1 LREGRPF
8 KRMRASIAANKPY
21 IEAFSTGIFLIVLL
35 ELYYIVTAKSSTLQ
49 EAVLDIL
56 LSAAVLLI
64 LASFYFRKNL
74 ATERAL
80 RESESRFDT
89 VVENALEWIWEI
101 DIEGRYTYASP
112 VVETIL
118 GYKPKELM
126 GKSFFELAHPDDIG
140 ELAEKVR
147 EVLEERSSFRNF
159 LKRNINRKGEVVW
172 LSTSGVP
179 IIDEEGGLKGY
190 RGVSQDITER
200 VHYEQKLEALNKH
213 AAELANAETMS
224 HVAHS
229 TLSAIEQILGYDYL
243 AFGEVEEDLL
253 KFRNTRGREEIQA
266 LPLNGRGISVR
277 AVKTGETQLV
287 PDVREDSDFIPSQIP
302 QESISELDVPVKVN
316 GEVVAVINLES
327 EQRNAFSLWDAKL
340 VEILAHH
347 VSSAITIIHEKE
359 RYKTSCRELE
369 LSNRELDNYTY
380 AVSHDLKAPLRTIQA
395 FTHLLL
401 QRYSEHLDEEG
412 RDYMNR
418 VVNASKRMQELVDD
432 LLVLSRVGR
441 KYTEETHVDL
451 NKLMD
456 EIKLDLEAT
465 IKEKEAEILCD
476 NLPTIKAQKVWIH
489 QLFTNLIDNGLKF
502 NDSPSPRVWVA
513 YEERWAD
520 YVFSVKDNGI
530 GISEKDKGKIFDV
543 FQRLHTQEEY
553 PGTGAGLA
561 ICKKVVES
569 YGGRIWVESH
579 LGSGSIFYF
588 TYPKDVGEKEGTLS
602 DHESHQRMQTENQIP
617 EVVMG

>member
-1 LREGRPF
+1 MTEGRLF
-8 KRMRASIAANKPY
+8 KRMSASIAANKPY
-21 IEAFSTGIFLIVLL
+21 IEAFSTGILLIVLL
-35 ELYYIVTAKSSTLQ
+35 ELYYILTAKSSTLQ
-49 EAVLDIL
+49 EAVTDIL

-64 LASFYFRKNL
+64 IASFYFRKNL

-101 DIEGRYTYASP
+101 DNEGRYTYASP

-118 GYKPKELM
+118 GYKPEEII
-126 GKSFFELAHPDDIG
+126 GRSFFELAHPDDRG
-140 ELAEKVR
+140 ELAEKAR
-147 EVLEERSSFRNF
+147 EVLVERSSFRKF
-159 LKRNINRKGEVVW
+159 LKRNLNRRGEIVW

-179 IIDEEGGLKGY
+179 IIGEDGGLKGC
-190 RGVSQDITER
+190 RGVSQDMTER
-200 VHYEQKLEALNKH
+200 VHYEQKLEALHKH

-224 HVAHS
+224 HVART
-229 TLSAIEQILGYDYL
+229 TLNAIEQILGYDYM
-243 AFGEVEEDLL
+243 AFGEVEGDLL
-253 KFRNTRGREEIQA
+253 KFRNTKGRGEIQA
-266 LPLNGRGISVR
+266 LPLNGKGISVR
-277 AVKTGETQLV
+277 AVKTGETQLI
-287 PDVREDSDFIPSQIP
+287 PDVREDSDFIPAQIP

-316 GEVVAVINLES
+316 GEVVAVINIES
-327 EQRNAFSLWDAKL
+327 EQYNAFSPWDAKL

-359 RYKTSCRELE
+359 RYKASCRELE

-401 QRYSEHLDEEG
+401 KGYSEDLDEEG
-412 RDYMNR
+412 RDYLNR
-418 VVNASKRMQELVDD
+418 VGNASRRMQELVDD

-441 KYTEETHVDL
+441 KYTEETLVDL

-456 EIKLDLEAT
+456 EIRLDLEAAL
-465 IKEKEAEILCD
+465 KEKEAEILCD

-489 QLFTNLIDNGLKF
+489 QLFTNLIDNGIKF
-502 NDSPSPRVWVA
+502 NDSTSPRVWVA
-513 YEERWAD
+513 YEERWGD

-530 GISEKDKGKIFDV
+530 GISEKDMAKVFDV

-561 ICKKVVES
+561 ICRKIVES
-569 YGGRIWVESH
+569 YGGRIWVESQ

-588 TYPKDVGEKEGTLS
+588 TYPKYVDEKEEALS
-602 DHESHQRMQTENQIP
+602 VHEGHQETQAEDQVREA
-617 EVVMG
+617 VMG